1 MPNAGRPTDLGALEQ
16 RVYGLEKAV
25 GDISSMIAGL
35 SSKIDERS
43 RTSWPTLA
51 AFASVLVLVMGALG
65 ALATKPMESSLN
77 DIKSSL
83 PLFVTRAEATVARTQ
98 IERELARLN
107 MALEKADSAI
117 VPRGEHQEKWRGN
130 DQALGNIQRQVDEIR
145 RDYGQTYSLRDAFA
159 QMQRKVDDMEKELR
173 AARSKPGT

>member
-1 MPNAGRPTDLGALEQ
+1 MANGSRPTDLGALEQ

-51 AFASVLVLVMGALG
+51 SFAGVLVVVMGGLG
-65 ALATKPMESSLN
+65 ALAYRPIEGSLN
-77 DIKSSL
+77 DIKGLL
-83 PLFVTRAEATVARTQ
+83 PLMVTRAEHMTALNHV
-98 IERELARLN
+98 ERDLARLN
-107 MALEKADSAI
+107 QSVEKNEAAI
-117 VPRGEHQEKWRGN
+117 VPRGEHEEKWRGN
-130 DQALGNIQRQVDEIR
+130 VQAQANLQRQIDEIR

-159 QMQRKVDDMEKELR
+159 HMQRKVEDMEKELR
-173 AARSKPGT
+173 AEAKR

>member
-1 MPNAGRPTDLGALEQ
+1 MANGSRPTDLGALEQ

-51 AFASVLVLVMGALG
+51 AFASVLVLVMGGLG
-65 ALATKPMESSLN
+65 ALAYRPIEQSLN
-77 DIKSSL
+77 DLKGLL
-83 PLFVTRAEATVARTQ
+83 PLMVTRAEANVTERHFERDIARIQ
-98 IERELARLN
+98 ASVEKIET
-107 MALEKADSAI
+107 SI
-117 VPRGEHQEKWRGN
+117 VPRGEHEEKWRGN
-130 DQALGNIQRQVDEIR
+130 AAALANQQRQIDEIR

-159 QMQRKVDDMEKELR
+159 HMQRKVEDMEKELR
-173 AARSKPGT
+173 KDRGQ